1 MAIILTVKKETYM
14 RDPYRDKEI
23 EEAKNPR
30 LACDSIDHQRPDG
43 RAGNATG
50 FASVS
55 QLGEGINQAS
65 TPSHAHHFATL
76 QALKARELLAK
87 VEDLKRF
94 VRENIPGDA
103 GSLAQFKFD
112 EGYLWAK
119 QHLTA

>member
-1 MAIILTVKKETYM
+1 MH
-14 RDPYRDKEI
+14 DHDKYV
-23 EEAKNPR
+23 EESEA
-30 LACDSIDHQRPDG
+30 QRSGDRIRHDRPQ
-43 RAGNATG
+43 AGNATG
-50 FASVS
+50 FASGD
-55 QLGEGINQAS
+55 QIAQNTNQAS
-65 TPSHAHHFATL
+65 TPSHAQHFAAL